1 MTQKCLVTVKSLD
14 IRGALKFTVQS
25 EGSLQKRKNKQFKMT
40 IYAKI
45 IVILGHFFCEFSLV
59 SYTMNLS
66 FNEYKRQVKCY
77 RFVIL
82 ESTNPFSVV
91 ESSFEEKPTCVMP
104 KSIQCLHSVSL
115 SLSLLSRSR
124 GDLLSFSSS
133 SFRESP
139 LLDISSG
146 IARAIR
152 QLIQSFKY
160 HNFSNSFFVILGK
173 SLFPPLFVTFLSW
186 TFC

>member
-1 MTQKCLVTVKSLD
+1 MLSL
-14 IRGALKFTVQS
+14 
-25 EGSLQKRKNKQFKMT
+25 
-40 IYAKI
+40 
-45 IVILGHFFCEFSLV
+45 VILFCEFSLV
-59 SYTMNLS
+59 SYTMNLR

-160 HNFSNSFFVILGK
+160 HNFSNSFFCHFRK
-173 SLFPPLFVTFLSW
+173 KPFFPSFCHFFIMDFLLV
-186 TFC
+186 